1 MCNKCHPKLRLLKV
15 PVVWMIG
22 PPGSGKTTQCDKIVA
37 AYGFQHISTSH
48 LVSRQLL
55 NPYRST
61 STSILS
67 VGTYGGSMYTDVA
80 AKKLIDDIKF
90 KSETAKGFIVD
101 GYPRSTAQA
110 AMFEVGVGRLD
121 LILALDIAPETLLK
135 RNLVGSD
142 ITLQDNDDLD
152 DPDVVAENLARFESV
167 KEGLIEIYHDKVKI
181 INANKPPDEVFN
193 AINKYLMQIDD

>member
-1 MCNKCHPKLRLLKV
+1 
-15 PVVWMIG
+15 
-22 PPGSGKTTQCDKIVA
+22 
-37 AYGFQHISTSH
+37 
-48 LVSRQLL
+48 
-55 NPYRST
+55 
-61 STSILS
+61 
-67 VGTYGGSMYTDVA
+67 MYTDVA